1 MFHKATY
8 CGKEG
13 LYCTKTG
20 RVKFGDKVFH
30 SIEEAIK
37 FFGK

>member
-1 MFHKATY
+1 MIHKASY
-8 CGKEG
+8 NGQPG
-13 LYCTKTG
+13 FYCTQTG

>member
-1 MFHKATY
+1 MIHKASY
-8 CGKEG
+8 KGRCG
-13 LYCTKTG
+13 LYCTETG